1 MEVTASMVKDLR
13 EQTGAGMMDC
23 KKALAET
30 NGNMEEAINYLR
42 EKGIAK
48 SAKKESRIAAEG
60 LANIYVDGNKAVILE
75 VNSET
80 DFVSKNEEFRA
91 MIDTIGNALLKS
103 NATTVEEAKESLNK
117 MNLVGTIGEL
127 IVEKTA
133 KIGEKLSLRRF
144 EILTKNDDEH
154 FGSYIHMG
162 GKIAALTLVKGASED
177 VAKDVSMQAA
187 AMKPLYLNP
196 SDVPADVLDNE
207 KNVLKE
213 QAINE
218 GKPADIAEK
227 MVQGRI
233 QKFYKEICLAEQA
246 FIKDGDLSVAKYVAN
261 NGGEILKM
269 VRYEVG
275 EGMEKRND
283 NFAEEVMNQV
293 KGN

>member
-13 EQTGAGMMDC
+13 EATGAGMMDC

-30 NGNMEEAINYLR
+30 NGNMDEAINYLR

-60 LANIYVDGNKAVILE
+60 LANIYIDNNKAVIIE

-80 DFVSKNEEFRA
+80 DFVSKNEEFTS
-91 MIDTIGNALLKS
+91 MIDTIGKAILVSDAKDI
-103 NATTVEEAKESLNK
+103 EEAKL
-117 MNLVGTIGEL
+117 LVTDEGTINDL
-127 IVEKTA
+127 IISKTA

-144 EILTKNDDEH
+144 AIVNKNADEY

-162 GKIAALTLVKGASED
+162 GKIAALTVIKGANTD
-177 VAKDVSMQAA
+177 VAKDVAMQAA
-187 AMKPLYLNP
+187 AMKPLYCFP
-196 SDVPADVLDNE
+196 SEVPADVLDNE
-207 KNVLKE
+207 KSVLKE

-227 MVQGRI
+227 MVEGKI
-233 QKFYKEICLAEQA
+233 KKFYKEICLSEQP
-246 FIKDGDLSVAKYVAN
+246 FIKDGDLSVEKYVTN
-261 NGGEILKM
+261 NGGEIKSM
-269 VRYEVG
+269 IRYEVG
-275 EGMEKRND
+275 EGMEKRSD

>member
-1 MEVTASMVKDLR
+1 
-13 EQTGAGMMDC
+13 
-23 KKALAET
+23 
-30 NGNMEEAINYLR
+30 
-42 EKGIAK
+42 
-48 SAKKESRIAAEG
+48 
-60 LANIYVDGNKAVILE
+60 
-75 VNSET
+75 
-80 DFVSKNEEFRA
+80 
-91 MIDTIGNALLKS
+91 
-103 NATTVEEAKESLNK
+103 
-117 MNLVGTIGEL
+117 
-127 IVEKTA
+127 
-133 KIGEKLSLRRF
+133 
-144 EILTKNDDEH
+144 
-154 FGSYIHMG
+154 
-162 GKIAALTLVKGASED
+162 
-177 VAKDVSMQAA
+177 
-187 AMKPLYLNP
+187 MKPLYLNP
-196 SDVPADVLDNE
+196 NDVPADVLDNE

-246 FIKDGDLSVAKYVAN
+246 FIKDGDLTVAKYVAN

>member
-30 NGNMEEAINYLR
+30 NGNMDEAVNWLR

-91 MIDTIGNALLKS
+91 MIDTIGGALLKS
-103 NATTVEEAKESLNK
+103 NVETIEEAKELTTDE
-117 MNLVGTIGEL
+117 GTVGEL
-127 IVEKTA
+127 IVNKTA

-144 EILTKNDDEH
+144 AIVNKNDDEF

-162 GKIAALTLVKGASED
+162 GKIAALTVVKGASEE
-177 VAKDVSMQAA
+177 VAKDVAMQAA
-187 AMKPLYLNP
+187 AMKPLYTFP
-196 SDVPADVLDNE
+196 SEVPADVIDNE
-207 KNVLKE
+207 RTVLKE
-213 QAINE
+213 QAMNE
-218 GKPADIAEK
+218 GKPAEIAEK
-227 MVQGRI
+227 MVKGRI
-233 QKFYKEICLAEQA
+233 KKFYKEICLSEQA
-246 FIKDGDLSVAKYVAN
+246 FIKDGDLSVEKYVAN
-261 NGGEILKM
+261 NGGEIKSM
-269 VRYEVG
+269 IRYEVG
-275 EGMEKRND
+275 EGMAKRND

>member
-1 MEVTASMVKDLR
+1 MEVTASMVKELR

-30 NGNMEEAINYLR
+30 NGNMDEAVNWLR

-91 MIDTIGNALLKS
+91 MIDTIGGALLKS
-103 NATTVEEAKESLNK
+103 NVETIEEAKDLTTDE
-117 MNLVGTIGEL
+117 GTVGEL
-127 IVEKTA
+127 IVNKTA

-144 EILTKNDDEH
+144 AIVNKNDDEF

-162 GKIAALTLVKGASED
+162 GKIAALTVVKGASEE
-177 VAKDVSMQAA
+177 VAKDVAMQAA
-187 AMKPLYLNP
+187 AMKPLYTFP
-196 SDVPADVLDNE
+196 SEVPADVIDNE
-207 KNVLKE
+207 RTVLKE
-213 QAINE
+213 QAMNE
-218 GKPADIAEK
+218 GKPAEIAEK
-227 MVQGRI
+227 MVEGRI
-233 QKFYKEICLAEQA
+233 KKFYKEICLSEQA
-246 FIKDGDLSVAKYVAN
+246 FIKDGDLSVEKYVAN
-261 NGGEILKM
+261 NGGEIKSM
-269 VRYEVG
+269 IRYEVG
-275 EGMEKRND
+275 EGMAKRND

>member
-13 EQTGAGMMDC
+13 EATGAGMMDC

-30 NGNMEEAINYLR
+30 NGNMEEAVNYLR

-60 LANIYVDGNKAVILE
+60 SANIYVDGNKAVILE

-91 MIDTIGNALLKS
+91 MIDTIGEALLKS
-103 NATTVEEAKESLNK
+103 DVKTVEEAKELATSE
-117 MNLVGTIGEL
+117 GTIGEL
-127 IVEKTA
+127 IVNKTA

-162 GKIAALTLVKGASED
+162 GKIAALTIVKGASED

-218 GKPADIAEK
+218 GKPAEIAEK

>member
-13 EQTGAGMMDC
+13 EATGAGMMDC

-30 NGNMEEAINYLR
+30 NGNLDEAINYLR

-60 LANIYVDGNKAVILE
+60 LANIYIDNNKAVIIE

-80 DFVSKNEEFRA
+80 DFVSKNEEFIS
-91 MIDTIGNALLKS
+91 MIDTIGKTILASDAKDI
-103 NATTVEEAKESLNK
+103 EEAKSLPTDE
-117 MNLVGTIGEL
+117 GTINDL
-127 IVEKTA
+127 IISKTA

-144 EILTKNDDEH
+144 AIVNKSDDEH

-162 GKIAALTLVKGASED
+162 GKIAALTVVKGANDE
-177 VAKDVSMQAA
+177 VAKDIAMQAA
-187 AMKPLYLNP
+187 AMKPLYCFP
-196 SDVPADVLDNE
+196 SEVPADVLDNE
-207 KNVLKE
+207 KSVLKE

-227 MVQGRI
+227 MVEGRI
-233 QKFYKEICLAEQA
+233 KKFYKEICLSEQP
-246 FIKDGDLSVAKYVAN
+246 FIKDGDLSVEKYVTN
-261 NGGEILKM
+261 NGGEIKSM
-269 VRYEVG
+269 IRYEVG